1 MTSNLRANPDGLAGV
16 GAALNRIAD
25 RLAHIVDEAT
35 VRTPLA
41 AGNDE
46 VSRRVAAKLVCAAS
60 DIEADLTGGARALR
74 EFAAIVQ
81 AQADALSAADATALT
96 PLE

>member
-46 VSRRVAAKLVCAAS
+46 VSRRVAAKLVCAAGRS
-60 DIEADLTGGARALR
+60 DESKSVARCGCRGRRCAARHSGSGRVRSWLR
-74 EFAAIVQ
+74 C
-81 AQADALSAADATALT
+81 
-96 PLE
+96 